1 MLNCSYFTDLSII
14 SQKKFIKREFD
25 KFIGFIFIGVIIRNR
40 TIKAQNGPQIT
51 GRGPPLLKRDVT
63 LALKW
68 RQTVLPHLRGL
79 PTAYIL
85 AGGLPLPVILS
96 ALRALAGFCAH
107 APYSEGTRLVL
118 RVPSYRIVRFT

>member
-25 KFIGFIFIGVIIRNR
+25 KFIGFIFIGVII
-40 TIKAQNGPQIT
+40 IKAQNGQQIT
-51 GRGPPLLKRDVT
+51 GRGTPLLKRDVT

-68 RQTVLPHLRGL
+68 RQTVLPPLRGL

-85 AGGLPLPVILS
+85 AGVLPLPVILS